1 MHKRQR
7 RNILFFYVN
16 LRYALNERH
25 VKMWLFY
32 LFQVSNVDRLRREN
46 KLPVERNLKQP
57 KGIVNM
63 YYFLC

>member
-7 RNILFFYVN
+7 RNIFSFYVN

-32 LFQVSNVDRLRREN
+32 LFQVSNVDRLRRES
-46 KLPVERNLKQP
+46 KLTRWAKP
-57 KGIVNM
+57 KAT
-63 YYFLC
+63 

>member
-1 MHKRQR
+1 MHKSQR
-7 RNILFFYVN
+7 RNILLFYVN

-46 KLPVERNLKQP
+46 KLLIERNLKQP